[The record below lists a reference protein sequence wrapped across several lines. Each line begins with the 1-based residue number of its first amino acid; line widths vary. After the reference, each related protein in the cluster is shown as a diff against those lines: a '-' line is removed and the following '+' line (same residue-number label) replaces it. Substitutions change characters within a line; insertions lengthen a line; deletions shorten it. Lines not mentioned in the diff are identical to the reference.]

1 MKGRII
7 VAAVV
12 LAALCAAGAGAQGN
26 YPGGKPITI
35 IVPYSAGGL
44 SDIIARFLSQQLE
57 AKFGSPFVVVNKPG
71 AGAQIGLTELVRSK
85 PDGYT
90 IGMTNFPTVVVCY
103 LDKDRKAIFDRT
115 SFQPIA
121 GITDTP
127 LVVAVNAKSPYYS
140 LKDLVAAAK
149 ASPKPMVVSSGGVL
163 SNDHLSILDL
173 QKASGAQFG
182 IIHFDGSGEAITAL
196 VGQKTQAFFGG
207 AGSIMPQVTG
217 GNARIIAV
225 FANKPSPSLPGVA
238 TAEAQGYPVYQSGM
252 IAISAPAKTPR
263 NVVDTLGGAIDEIM
277 KTQVYKDK
285 LASLGSPINYM
296 DPDTLTTYWKQLEEI
311 TRPLIEEAKKAK

>member
-1 MKGRII
+1 MKRFI
-7 VAAVV
+7 VAVVV
-12 LAALCAAGAGAQGN
+12 LAVLCATGLGAQGK
-26 YPGGKPITI
+26 YPGGKPVTI

-71 AGAQIGLTELVRSK
+71 AGAQIGLTELIRSK

-103 LDKDRKAIFDRT
+103 LDKDRKAIFNRA
-115 SFQPIA
+115 SFQPIV

-127 LVVAVNAKSPYYS
+127 LVVAVNAKSPYHS

-149 ASPKPMVVSSGGVL
+149 ASSKPLVVSSGGVL
-163 SNDHLSILDL
+163 SNDHLAILDL
-173 QKASGAQFG
+173 QKAAGVQFG

-207 AGSIMPQVTG
+207 AGSIMPQVNG
-217 GNARIIAV
+217 GNARNIAV
-225 FANKPSPSLPGVA
+225 FAKTSSATLPGVT
-238 TAEAQGYPVYQSGM
+238 TAESQGYPVYQSGM
-252 IAISAPAKTPR
+252 IAISAPANTPKS
-263 NVVDTLGGAIDEIM
+263 VVETLGQAVKSIM
-277 KTQVYKDK
+277 ATDVYKEK
-285 LASLGSPINYM
+285 MALLGSPINYM
-296 DPDTLTTYWKQLEEI
+296 DPDTLSAYWKELEDI
-311 TRPLIEEAKKAK
+311 TGPLIEEAKKAQ